1 MIRLQLSY
9 SNSSIPLDATGLVT
23 TQGLGYVSGQIK
35 QLLQHSLAEIEI
47 LKAGKVWGENSENS
61 AGFLKRTAVTR
72 ENMRSITEL
81 KYPDTG
87 ELCCSSQHGMST
99 IIANNFY
106 ITLFTPPDPTDTIIL
121 NTLIRFIPSYLKLSN
136 DQQESLML
144 LLLLDIE
151 ELLEDTLA
159 IWPTTS
165 TQGLQ
170 EALPSLD
177 FSNIWFCQLWLA
189 HMRFIYDKTPVDRT
203 AILASIRNNAARQ
216 TIDEDQ

>member
-1 MIRLQLSY
+1 MIQLQLSY

-35 QLLQHSLAEIEI
+35 QLLQHSLAKIEI

-151 ELLEDTLA
+151 ELLEDSKYKHTRRLSSPGHLA
-159 IWPTTS
+159 YYIDPRS
-165 TQGLQ
+165 PRGSSIPGFFQYLV
-170 EALPSLD
+170 LPS
-177 FSNIWFCQLWLA
+177 Q
-189 HMRFIYDKTPVDRT
+189 
-203 AILASIRNNAARQ
+203 RN
-216 TIDEDQ
+216 